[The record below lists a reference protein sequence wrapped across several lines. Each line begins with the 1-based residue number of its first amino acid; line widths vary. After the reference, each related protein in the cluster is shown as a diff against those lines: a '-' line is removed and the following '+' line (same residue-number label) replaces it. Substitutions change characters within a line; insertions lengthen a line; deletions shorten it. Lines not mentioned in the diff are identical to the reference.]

1 MKISRFYVALL
12 FLLLFLLPTG
22 ITPDCQ
28 AGSKNKDIMKEC
40 KKVCKQMKS
49 EGWVVYGQKVSL
61 EDALAN
67 YYQMV
72 ADGNGEIET
81 IIGKG
86 EANSTNQAM
95 TKAMHHLKVQ
105 YASMQKSNGSS
116 EVNVKMVND
125 VSNTGAKSNVE
136 FDSTFEQNVNQ
147 KVGTFKPDM
156 ILSRKKADGKTEIQ
170 VYLIVK
176 NK

>member
-1 MKISRFYVALL
+1 MFFKRFYMALL
-12 FLLLFLLPTG
+12 SLFLVLLPSGLTSV
-22 ITPDCQ
+22 CQ

-40 KKVCKQMKS
+40 KKVCKQMKA
-49 EGWVVYGQKVSL
+49 EGWEVYGQKVSL
-61 EDALAN
+61 EDALVN

-72 ADGNGEIET
+72 ADGNGEVET

-86 EANSTNQAM
+86 EANSSNQAM

-105 YASMQKSNGSS
+105 YASMQKSNVSS
-116 EVNVKMVND
+116 EVNVKMTND
-125 VSNTGAKSNVE
+125 VSNSGAKSNVE

-156 ILSRKKADGKTEIQ
+156 ILSRKKGDGKTEIQ

-176 NK
+176 Q